1 MGGSPGAGSL
11 LAGGIRG
18 NRLAV
23 GRGSPEAAAVA
34 LRRRA
39 VVGLSPWA
47 GGFGFAGRKRSD
59 SSTGSGSRRSEQDN
73 KGCSKYHNPRSLAKN
88 TTPFLAMSLQFN

>member
-1 MGGSPGAGSL
+1 MGGNPGAGSL

-18 NRLAV
+18 TRLAV
-23 GRGSPEAAAVA
+23 DRGSPGAAAVA
-34 LRRRA
+34 LRQRA
-39 VVGLSPWA
+39 VVGLSQWA